1 MQAVIDEVTNP
12 DAPKTILFID
22 EIHTLVGAGS
32 AEGGI
37 DAANMLKPA
46 LSRGQLQVI
55 GATTIS
61 EYRKYIEKDAALER
75 RFQVVRVDQP
85 DVDQTVGILEGIGES
100 DREAIPNDDVHGHLP
115 SSISNVKDTSLLAA
129 AANYEEHHGIKFEA
143 GALRL
148 AASLSD
154 RYINDRFLPDKAID
168 IIDEA
173 GALVQLDGGTEVSA
187 ETVKA
192 VVSEMSNVPVGDL
205 SEDES
210 QKVGV
215 KNVDGQGYPV
225 EGGANNLASYTN
237 TSSRSS

>member
-1 MQAVIDEVTNP
+1 MIDEVTDP

-85 DVDQTVGILEGIGES
+85 DVDETVGILEGIAVNYEEVRSSEERG
-100 DREAIPNDDVHGHLP
+100 DVQRRHGHLLLCD
-115 SSISNVKDTSLLAA
+115 SS
-129 AANYEEHHGIKFEA
+129 
-143 GALRL
+143 
-148 AASLSD
+148 
-154 RYINDRFLPDKAID
+154 
-168 IIDEA
+168 
-173 GALVQLDGGTEVSA
+173 
-187 ETVKA
+187 
-192 VVSEMSNVPVGDL
+192 
-205 SEDES
+205 
-210 QKVGV
+210 
-215 KNVDGQGYPV
+215 
-225 EGGANNLASYTN
+225 
-237 TSSRSS
+237 